1 MDFALTEEQQMI
13 VKSTRDFVEH
23 ELYPHEQEI
32 ERSGEL
38 PRELLLELK
47 AKAIDAGLYAA
58 NMPAEVGG
66 AGLDAVTWVLYEK
79 ELGRTSYVLHYTCV
93 ARPSNILL
101 ACVGEQRE
109 RYLLPAVRGERSDC
123 LAISEP
129 GAGSD
134 MRSMKTTA
142 VQQGED
148 FVINGTKHFISHADH
163 ADFVILF
170 AVTGEEATAR
180 GKRKLITAFLV
191 DVGTPGF
198 EVRPGYRN
206 VSHRGYNN
214 SILQFNDCHVARS
227 AVLGEV
233 HEGFEVANTWLGATR
248 LQVAANCLGRAERA
262 LEHAKQWAVDRVQFG
277 QQIGK
282 FQGVAFKLADMAVEL
297 RAAELLTLEAAW
309 KLDCK
314 TATDMDM
321 AIAKLKA
328 TEMLAMVAD
337 EALQIHGGM
346 GLMTEMPLERIWR
359 DARIE
364 RIWDG
369 TSEVQR
375 HIISRSLL
383 RPLGG

>member
-1 MDFALTEEQQMI
+1 MDFSLTDEQRLI
-13 VKSTRDFVEH
+13 IKTTRDFVTH
-23 ELYPHEQEI
+23 ELMPHEREV
-32 ERSGEL
+32 EDSGVLRPEL
-38 PRELLLELK
+38 QRELK
-47 AKAIDAGLYAA
+47 QKAIDAGLYAA

-66 AGLDAVTWVLYEK
+66 AGLDTVTWVLYEK
-79 ELGRTSYVLHYTCV
+79 ELGRTGYALHYNCV
-93 ARPSNILL
+93 GRPSNILC

-109 RYLLPAVRGERSDC
+109 RYLFPSVRGERVDC
-123 LAISEP
+123 LAMTEP

-134 MRSMKTTA
+134 VRGMKATA
-142 VQQGED
+142 VEKGGD
-148 FVINGTKHFISHADH
+148 FVINGVKHFISHADH

-170 AVTGEEATAR
+170 AATGEESGPR
-180 GKRKLITAFLV
+180 GSKKRITAFLV
-191 DVGTPGF
+191 DMGTPGF
-198 EVRPGYRN
+198 VVRPGYRN

-214 SILQFNDCHVARS
+214 CILEFSDCRVPKS

-233 HEGFEVANTWLGATR
+233 HQGFEVANAWLGATR
-248 LQVAANCLGRAERA
+248 LQVAATCLGRAERA
-262 LEHAKQWAVDRVQFG
+262 LEHAQQWAVERKQFG

-282 FQGVAFKLADMAVEL
+282 FQGVSFKLADMAVEL

-309 KLDCK
+309 KFDQQQ
-314 TATDMDM
+314 ASDMDM

-346 GLMTEMPLERIWR
+346 GLMSDLPLERIWR

-364 RIWDG
+364 RIWEG
-369 TSEVQR
+369 TSEIQR